1 MTTRAKKGRT
11 TWMYVGGLPIN
22 YPDEVDTTRLWSPS
36 LEERQAE
43 IERFAHRTLEEP
55 ATAPRLKK
63 DAERVLRAADQLR
76 TALRAR
82 DCEDVAHAALD
93 LGLAVDALA
102 LLWEFGPDLVA
113 GQRQRGGGMEG
124 ARRTSRGEDEHAKWL
139 AADSELQTKRPE
151 LKERERARIVARQF
165 GEKDETVRRRVRE
178 MRKKVGKPSPLPQE
192 GR

>member
-1 MTTRAKKGRT
+1 MTTGARKGRT

-22 YPDEVDTTRLWSPS
+22 YPDEVDTTRLWSLS
-36 LEERQAE
+36 LEERQSE
-43 IERFAHRTLEEP
+43 MERFAQRTLDEP
-55 ATAPRLKK
+55 GAAPRMKK
-63 DAERVLRAADQLR
+63 DAQRVLRAVDQLR
-76 TALRAR
+76 TALRSR
-82 DCEDVAHAALD
+82 NCEDVAHAALD

-113 GQRQRGGGMEG
+113 GQRQRIGGIEG
-124 ARRTSRGEDEHAKWL
+124 AQRTSRGEDEHAKWL

-165 GEKDETVRRRVRE
+165 GENDETVRRRVRE
-178 MRKKVGKPSPLPQE
+178 MRKKVGKPSPFPQK